1 MTQIASARRK
11 GERPEHYGVAFVT
24 FDENGSDKLYAYWTP
39 PGWDVQPGDK
49 LKVIVREQTAPKWT
63 TVRKVSGWV
72 PIGDEHKCAFAH
84 SVMARERQA
93 LKEKE
98 AHIQHTIA
106 LISPLQLDSIPKEP
120 TAMNIENQTLI
131 NGQNIKN
138 LTDDQLFDL
147 IADEEAKIK
156 ALRAIENKP
165 QKLKDRLNKMQADI
179 DHLIRLIDER

>member
-1 MTQIASARRK
+1 MNAATPTYAGAMPLDH
-11 GERPEHYGVAFVT
+11 EVAAVKFGDYPKT
-24 FDENGSDKLYAYWTP
+24 YYYWVP
-39 PGWDVQPGDK
+39 KAWKVQPGDV
-49 LKVIVREQTAPKWT
+49 LKVLAPSSFA
-63 TVRKVSGWV
+63 TVVHSGQC
-72 PIGDEHKCAFAH
+72 IGASHKCAFAIH
-84 SVMARERQA
+84 KRAGFEPPLPIVMGDGLNNQCHRAE
-93 LKEKE
+93 E
-98 AHIQHTIA
+98 AIQITET
-106 LISPLQLDSIPKEP
+106 PKEP

-147 IADEEAKIK
+147 IAAEEAKIK

>member
-1 MTQIASARRK
+1 MNAAT
-11 GERPEHYGVAFVT
+11 PT
-24 FDENGSDKLYAYWTP
+24 YAGAMPLDHELAAVKFGDYSKTYYYWVP
-39 PGWDVQPGDK
+39 KAWKVQPGDV
-49 LKVIVREQTAPKWT
+49 LKVLAPSSFA
-63 TVRKVSGWV
+63 TVVHSGQC
-72 PIGDEHKCAFAH
+72 IDASHKCAFAIH
-84 SVMARERQA
+84 KRAEPPPPPPLPIVTGDGLNNPYHRSE
-93 LKEKE
+93 EE
-98 AHIQHTIA
+98 AIQITET
-106 LISPLQLDSIPKEP
+106 PKEP

>member
-1 MTQIASARRK
+1 MNTATPAFA
-11 GERPEHYGVAFVT
+11 GAMPHDHEVAAVKFGDYSKT
-24 FDENGSDKLYAYWTP
+24 YYYWVP
-39 PGWDVQPGDK
+39 KAWKVQPGDV
-49 LKVIVREQTAPKWT
+49 LKVLAPSSFA
-63 TVRKVSGWV
+63 TVVHSGQC
-72 PIGDEHKCAFAH
+72 IDASHKCALAIHKRAGFEPPLPIVRGDGLNNQRHRA
-84 SVMARERQA
+84 EQA
-93 LKEKE
+93 
-98 AHIQHTIA
+98 IQITET
-106 LISPLQLDSIPKEP
+106 PKEP